1 MSALDEKTNELLI
14 KNAQN
19 TVEQT
24 KITTAMASGSSIK
37 IETLE
42 TTWRTI
48 VDGIDETRRIQEE
61 ARTKRIED
69 KARLE
74 NIKRE
79 FNEKYNASL
88 K

>member
-1 MSALDEKTNELLI
+1 
-14 KNAQN
+14 
-19 TVEQT
+19 
-24 KITTAMASGSSIK
+24 MAAGSSIK

-48 VDGIDETRRIQEE
+48 VSGIEETKQIQEN
-61 ARTKRIED
+61 AKRQRIDD

-79 FNEKYNASL
+79 FNSMYQMPDKR
-88 K
+88 